1 MEFQS
6 HARRAVVLQF
16 AAVLLVGQVSAQDV
30 GGAKALF
37 CTDTAICAAETKRVE
52 KKPVSPARVVPQS
65 TEVAV
70 RGLSYWI
77 ELEQPSGEL
86 KRVAASRTFVSG
98 DRIRLSFRPNL
109 SGFLYLFGLGTS
121 GKTTPLFP
129 KVAGETPGVTAGQT
143 VSIPGRSFL
152 RFDGQPGEEMILA
165 IFSPTPIAEYASP
178 TLAQMTT
185 GDVTQLAEAR
195 SAGSKD
201 LLRDDD
207 FEGTQATLTS
217 YAVLQSKNDARAINL
232 TIRLKHK

>member
-1 MEFQS
+1 
-6 HARRAVVLQF
+6 
-16 AAVLLVGQVSAQDV
+16 
-30 GGAKALF
+30 
-37 CTDTAICAAETKRVE
+37 
-52 KKPVSPARVVPQS
+52 
-65 TEVAV
+65 
-70 RGLSYWI
+70 
-77 ELEQPSGEL
+77 
-86 KRVAASRTFVSG
+86 
-98 DRIRLSFRPNL
+98 
-109 SGFLYLFGLGTS
+109 
-121 GKTTPLFP
+121 
-129 KVAGETPGVTAGQT
+129 
-143 VSIPGRSFL
+143 
-152 RFDGQPGEEMILA
+152 MILA